1 MPVRSAMETIF
12 LIKQFMERYQKQK
25 KDLHIIFIDLE
36 KAYDKIPRNMMWWA
50 LEKKRVPKKY
60 ITLIKDMY
68 VNVVTCVKTCDDESD
83 TFLIK
88 IGLHKESAL
97 SLYIFTLVMDEIN
110 DFESY
115 NVSYIVVFSIVLC
128 IVYRIELFKIH
139 QVILEI

>member
-1 MPVRSAMETIF
+1 
-12 LIKQFMERYQKQK
+12 MERYQEQK

-50 LEKKRVPKKY
+50 LEKKRVQKKY
-60 ITLIKDMY
+60 VTLIKDMY
-68 VNVVTCVKTCDDESD
+68 VNVVTCVRACDDESD
-83 TFLIK
+83 AFPIK

-139 QVILEI
+139 